1 MARPRKSRGGLS
13 TRGGLSASLLPFL
26 LPFLFPF
33 LLPFLLPFLFVL
45 LNALGR
51 ECVGARARSAVTR
64 ERALAFVHE
73 QVLEPRDKG
82 PARSPDP
89 FLNESKRSFP
99 CNDGSC
105 PCANA
110 LPTKGVKNHKEKGKE
125 KGEEKGKEKGKE

>member
-1 MARPRKSRGGLS
+1 MTQRGTVGFSFPWSGVRRCKGKILVPRPEDL
-13 TRGGLSASLLPFL
+13 
-26 LPFLFPF
+26 
-33 LLPFLLPFLFVL
+33 
-45 LNALGR
+45 
-51 ECVGARARSAVTR
+51 
-64 ERALAFVHE
+64 
-73 QVLEPRDKG
+73 
-82 PARSPDP
+82 